1 MSNKEKITRKSGNKP
16 KDTKELLNQLGDEFK
31 PGVTDEFNLE
41 EMPEKSRRR
50 FLALMGAS
58 AAFAATACT
67 DYRDKGEIVNYNKK
81 PEEVTMGKANYY
93 ASTLDNGLGI
103 LIKTREG
110 RPVKI
115 DGNPEHPLNKGKIDA
130 RGQASLMDLYDPD
143 RIRFPQMYDDS
154 TLEFDRFFKKKTK
167 WDVIDK
173 KIIEKLEN
181 AVAANKEI
189 ALFTK
194 NSSSPTFLKLLS
206 DFKAKYPTTNV
217 YSYDVV
223 NGTARDAAWEECY
236 GSKKYPGI
244 DFAKANIILTF
255 ESDILGNDGNTVEQ
269 TQAVTGRRDHEK
281 LDHFNRV
288 YAVEGGFSLTGANAD
303 YRLRL
308 TPEAH
313 LELILA
319 LANQL
324 SNGSVPGIGSYRL
337 DNIASKHN
345 LNKETIKHLLEDL
358 KHNKGK
364 AVVSVG
370 TIHSKETHIA
380 ANLLNE
386 ILGAGDLYLN
396 NHYTTTMF
404 NSSQEEIEN
413 LVADMNSG
421 KVELFISID
430 ANPSFD
436 LPSDYGFK
444 EALKKVPEVIAMT
457 QLENETSAHAGFLL
471 PINHTFESW
480 GDVGGRVGVIS
491 LRQPVISPIHDTRQ
505 KEALLL
511 TWIEGAD
518 KYSEDIY
525 HKYLMRRW
533 ETEEFPKIAKIG
545 SFEKFWYSALHDG
558 FVSFEPKMGEGE
570 HPQIQFNYDA
580 VSRIKP
586 VSKSGFTVVI
596 ANSLIG
602 DGTAANNGWL
612 QEIPHPVSKVVWD
625 NYAAVSPATSKKLN
639 LKDNDLIEL
648 DINGRKQTLPVWV
661 QSGTADDLVYTEI
674 GYGREKGG
682 TVGTGVGVNVNS
694 LMSKKGGLS
703 ERIFTGV
710 KVSKVEGEYKLVAT
724 QEHHQL
730 DEEFVKDF
738 HKIRDIIQEGTV
750 DQYKEN
756 PHFLHAH
763 NHEVISIT
771 PDIEYPN
778 EKWAMAVDL
787 NKCTGCSLCVAACNV
802 ENNVPIVGKEETSKG
817 REMHWM
823 RIDRY
828 YSGTPEEP
836 EASIQPMICQHCDN
850 APCENV
856 CPVVA
861 TTHSPDGLNQMVYNR
876 CVGTRYCA
884 NNCPY
889 KVRRFNFFDFREM
902 FEDGYQ
908 YSDSLKLINNPEV
921 TVRSRGVM
929 EKCTFCVQR
938 ITEARQVATEKGEQF
953 KGAGIT
959 TACQDACPADAIVFG
974 NVNDPESKIS
984 KLAKHDLGY
993 HVMEMLNV
1001 RPNVTYLAKLRNKHT
1016 NGGHGEH

>member
-1 MSNKEKITRKSGNKP
+1 MSNNEKNKYKYSNKP
-16 KDTKELLNQLGDEFK
+16 KDSKELLKQLGDEFK
-31 PGVTDEFNLE
+31 PGVTDEFKLD

-50 FLALMGAS
+50 FLGLMGAS
-58 AAFAATACT
+58 VAFAATACT

-93 ASTLDNGLGI
+93 ASTLDNGLGV

-115 DGNPEHPLNKGKIDA
+115 DGNPTHPLNKGKIDA

-143 RIRFPQMYDDS
+143 RVRFPQMYDENS
-154 TLEFDRFFKKKTK
+154 LEFDRYFKKKTK

-173 KIIEKLEN
+173 KVIEKLEN
-181 AVAANKEI
+181 ATNTGKEI
-189 ALFTK
+189 AIFTK
-194 NSSSPTFLKLLS
+194 NSTSPSFLKLLN
-206 DFKAKYPTTNV
+206 DFKAKYPTTQV
-217 YSYDVV
+217 YSYDMI
-223 NGTARDAAWEECY
+223 NDSARDAAWQACY
-236 GSKKYPGI
+236 GSDKFPGI
-244 DFAKANIILTF
+244 DYSKADIIVSF
-255 ESDILGNDGNTVEQ
+255 ESDLLGNDGDVIEQ
-269 TQAVTGRRDHEK
+269 TLAITGRRNVED
-281 LDHFNRV
+281 LDNFNRI
-288 YAVEGGFSLTGANAD
+288 YAIEGGFSLTGANAD
-303 YRLRL
+303 YRIRL

-313 LELILA
+313 IELILA
-319 LANQL
+319 LANHVAHGSIAQL
-324 SNGSVPGIGSYRL
+324 SAFSIDS
-337 DNIASKHN
+337 IASKYS
-345 LNKETIKHLLEDL
+345 LNKETLHHLAADL
-358 KHNKGK
+358 VKFKGK
-364 AVVSVG
+364 AIVSAG
-370 TIHSKETHIA
+370 TIHAKETHIA
-380 ANLLNE
+380 VNLLNE
-386 ILGAGDLYLN
+386 VLGAKDLYLGS
-396 NHYTTTMF
+396 HYFKTMS
-404 NSSQEEIEN
+404 NSSGKELET
-413 LVADMNSG
+413 LVANMSAG
-421 KVELFISID
+421 KVGVFI
-430 ANPSFD
+430 ALETNPSFD
-436 LPSDYGFK
+436 LPKDYGFVD
-444 EALKKVPEVIAMT
+444 ALKKVPEVIAMT

-471 PINHTFESW
+471 PVNHTFEAW
-480 GDVGGRVGVIS
+480 GDFGGRVGVVS
-491 LRQPVISPIHDTRQ
+491 LRQPVISPIHDTKQ

-518 KYSEDIY
+518 KASKDIY
-525 HKYLMRRW
+525 HKYIMNRW
-533 ETEEFPKIAKIG
+533 QLEEFPKIAKIG

-558 FVSFEPKMGEGE
+558 FVTYKPQMKEGE

-580 VSRIKP
+580 LKGIKP
-586 VSKSGFTVVI
+586 VKKSGFTVVL

-602 DGTAANNGWL
+602 DGSVANNGWL

-625 NYAAVSPATSKKLN
+625 NYAAISPGTAKQLN
-639 LKDNDLIEL
+639 LNDNDIIEI
-648 DINGRKQTLPVWV
+648 DINGRKQKLPVWV
-661 QSGTADDLVYTEI
+661 QSGTADNLIYTEI

-682 TVGTGVGVNVNS
+682 TVGTEVGTNVNV
-694 LMSKKGGLS
+694 LMSKQFDFS
-703 ERIFTGV
+703 ERIFTGA
-710 KVSKVEGEYKLVAT
+710 KVTKAEGEYKLVAT
-724 QEHHQL
+724 QEHHSL

-750 DQYKEN
+750 EQYREH

-763 NHEVISIT
+763 KHEVISIT

-778 EKWAMAVDL
+778 EKWAMAMDL

-802 ENNVPIVGKEETSKG
+802 ENNVPIVGKEEASKG
-817 REMHWM
+817 REMHWI

-828 YSGTPEEP
+828 FSGTPDEP

-908 YSDSLKLINNPEV
+908 YADSLKLINNPEV

-938 ITEARQVATEKGEQF
+938 ITEARQIATEKGEKF
-953 KGAGIT
+953 NGAGIT
-959 TACQDACPADAIVFG
+959 TACQEACPADAIVFG
-974 NVNDPESKIS
+974 NINDPNSAIS
-984 KLAKHDLGY
+984 TLAKHDLGY